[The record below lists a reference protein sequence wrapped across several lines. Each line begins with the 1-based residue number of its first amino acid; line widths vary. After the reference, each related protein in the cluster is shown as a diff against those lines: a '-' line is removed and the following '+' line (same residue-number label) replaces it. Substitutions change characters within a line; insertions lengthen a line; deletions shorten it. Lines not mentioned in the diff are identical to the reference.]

1 VDPSRHL
8 MGRRLVKGG
17 RTNMV
22 YKVEE
27 FKRTIKNINLK

>member
-17 RTNMV
+17 RTKMV
-22 YKVEE
+22 YKLEE
-27 FKRTIKNINLK
+27 LKRTIKSINLE